1 MSFIESSKS
10 SFKQS
15 SSGVAPASTQP
26 APGLSTLALHASG
39 AGKRSAPGTSTPL
52 VGALVQS
59 TTYVQPGVGAT
70 GVHAYSRVSNPSVDE
85 TEAVLGALEGAP
97 PAVCFASGLAAETAL
112 FLTLL
117 RAGDHIV
124 AGDAIYGGT
133 VRLLRQVLSELGISA
148 TFVDTADPAN
158 VERAITPRTKLVF
171 IETPANPTLKLTD
184 ISAIAAVC
192 KRAQGG
198 AGVPLAV
205 DNTFLT
211 PVLQN
216 PLDLG
221 ADISVYATT
230 KLIEGHSSACGGAVV
245 SRDQAF
251 IDRVRWIRKCT
262 GGIQTPFGAWLT
274 TRGLKTLPLRVRQ
287 QAQNAQRIAEW
298 LETNAHVSKVHFPGL
313 KSFAGREL
321 AQRQHL
327 KFNGT
332 TLHGSVIAFEVVGG
346 VPGGRGVLEGAKL
359 CSLVE
364 HVGSVETLL
373 THPAT
378 MTHADVP
385 PEQRRAAGIGDGLIR
400 LSVGLEDPEDI
411 IRDLAQAIELAHASE
426 RVEAGSAKSG
436 VIKAVA
442 AVVGGAQ

>member
-1 MSFIESSKS
+1 MSSNPTSSTS
-10 SFKQS
+10 NVSGRNLPVPT
-15 SSGVAPASTQP
+15 SGVNTRAVHGGRVECGASTAACTP
-26 APGLSTLALHASG
+26 S
-39 AGKRSAPGTSTPL
+39 RPL
-52 VGALVQS
+52 VSGIVQS
-59 TTYVQPGVGAT
+59 TTFVQPCVGAT

-85 TEAVLGALEGAP
+85 TEQVLGALEDAP

-112 FLTLL
+112 FLSLL
-117 RAGDHIV
+117 RVGDHVV
-124 AGDAIYGGT
+124 AGDTIYGGT
-133 VRLLRQVLSELGISA
+133 VRLLRQVLNELGISA
-148 TFVDTADPAN
+148 TFVDTTDAAL

-184 ISAIAAVC
+184 IGAIASVC
-192 KRAQGG
+192 KRANAGQG
-198 AGVPLAV
+198 VLLAV

-211 PVLQN
+211 PVLQK
-216 PLDLG
+216 PLDHG

-245 SRDQAF
+245 SRDQAV
-251 IDRVRWIRKCT
+251 IDRLRWMRKCT

-287 QAQNAQRIAEW
+287 QAINAQEIAEW
-298 LETNAHVSKVHFPGL
+298 LETHPCVSKVHYPGL
-313 KSFAGREL
+313 TGFGGREI
-321 AQRQHL
+321 AERQHEQV
-327 KFNGT
+327 NAR

-346 VPGGRGVLEGAKL
+346 VSGGRGVLEGARV

-385 PEQRRAAGIGDGLIR
+385 PDQRRAAGIGDGLIR
-400 LSVGLEDPEDI
+400 LSVGLEDPSDI
-411 IRDLAQAIELAHASE
+411 IADLRQAIDRAHAGSIGESKPRGSE
-426 RVEAGSAKSG
+426 LPIS
-436 VIKAVA
+436 
-442 AVVGGAQ
+442 GGAR